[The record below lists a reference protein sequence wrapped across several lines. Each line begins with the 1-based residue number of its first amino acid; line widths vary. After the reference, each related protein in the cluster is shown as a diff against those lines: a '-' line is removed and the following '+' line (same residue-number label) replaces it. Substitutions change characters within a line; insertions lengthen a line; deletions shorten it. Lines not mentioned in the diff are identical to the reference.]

1 MRITLKTPFDK
12 LELLVKVQY
21 DYTKPIVK
29 HSIDE
34 HGRSVVT
41 RWRERKTTVTCRKF
55 DEEKNPDSMTLY
67 VGTTVCDYRD
77 SKKYTRRKGREIAW
91 ANAIAAMVEDGF
103 INRDEADV
111 LQAAGLSYTNAVI
124 DMTNGVE
131 NAQICRKVD

>member
-1 MRITLKTPFDK
+1 MRITLKTQFDK

-29 HSIDE
+29 HILDE
-34 HGRSVVT
+34 YGRNVVT
-41 RWRERKTTVTCRKF
+41 TWRERKTTVTCRKF
-55 DEEKNPDSMTLY
+55 DEEKNPASKTLY

-77 SKKYTRRKGREIAW
+77 MKKFSKRKGREIAW
-91 ANAIAAMVEDGF
+91 ANAIAAMVEEGF

-124 DMTNGVE
+124 DMTKGVE
-131 NAQICRKVD
+131 NAQICRKS